1 VTAPDGPAQ
10 TLSQGLGRDLTTQLR
25 ALILDGT
32 IAPGSKLLP
41 SELQQRFGV
50 SHIPVRE
57 AFRALESE
65 GLIVTLARRGTR
77 VAEVSLR
84 ELHEVY
90 SLRRSIEP
98 RLMAQAVTARV
109 ADHAERAREAHAVLH
124 HSVDGPVNLFL
135 IAHHAFHVA
144 LLQPAMGPLTERV
157 LQQLWAVSER
167 YVRMTVTAFHMD
179 RVATHDH
186 AALLDAYLDG
196 DADAAAHETAH
207 HLQLVENTTVTALS
221 DVLLT

>member
-1 VTAPDGPAQ
+1 MSAPPGTPP

-65 GLIVTLARRGTR
+65 GLVITLARRGTR

-98 RLMAQAVTARV
+98 RLMAQAVQARD
-109 ADHAERAREAHAVLH
+109 ADHADRARSAHAVLCRA
-124 HSVDGPVNLFL
+124 VDGPVNAFL
-135 IAHHAFHVA
+135 TAHYAFHVA
-144 LLQPAMGPLTERV
+144 LLQPAMGPVNERV

-167 YVRMTVTAFHMD
+167 YVRMTVTAFHVD

-186 AALLDAYLDG
+186 AALLDAYVDG
-196 DADAAAHETAH
+196 DADAAAHETEH

-221 DVLLT
+221 GVLT